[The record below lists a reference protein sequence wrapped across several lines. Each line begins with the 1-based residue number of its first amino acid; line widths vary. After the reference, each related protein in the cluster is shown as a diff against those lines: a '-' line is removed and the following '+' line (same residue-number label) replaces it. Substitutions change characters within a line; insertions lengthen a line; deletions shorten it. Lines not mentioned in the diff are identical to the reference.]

1 MKVFAADQ
9 GFTESHTVLVDVS
22 ERGGGADVSK
32 RAESQGLIMNKN
44 MLPGDT
50 SAVKPSGIRLGTP
63 EMTRLGMGKDAM
75 DEVADLIHLASLGGN
90 ESEVRERAKTLK
102 EQYCKIHYCWEYEG
116 KAYPKPKWSNL

>member
-1 MKVFAADQ
+1 M
-9 GFTESHTVLVDVS
+9 EILVDVS

-32 RAESQGLIMNKN
+32 RAEAQGLVMNKN

-75 DEVADLIHLASLGGN
+75 DEVAELIHLASISGH
-90 ESEVRERAKTLK
+90 ETEVRNRARRLK
-102 EQYCKIHYCWEYEG
+102 EEYNEMKYCWPSNHD
-116 KAYPKPKWSNL
+116 AYAIPKWSEL